1 MDKINLKAVLLQN
14 MGEDSA
20 DFLPIM
26 GDEKE
31 LLNDNMQIPDTL
43 PILPLRNTVL
53 FPGVIIPINI
63 GRDKS
68 LKLIKDSY
76 RQSALI
82 GVVAQKDTNTENP
95 DINDLYQI
103 GTVASILKILEMPD
117 GTTTAIIQG
126 KRRFLLED
134 ILYDDP
140 YHVGKISLKKEE
152 GVPKNDPEYNAIAE
166 SLKDMAS
173 KIVKYSSHI
182 PNEAGFALKN
192 IESMLFLINF
202 ISSNTDVDYQNKQE
216 LLEID
221 NLKQRA
227 IKLLEILSKQVSLL
241 ELKNDIQKKVKMDID
256 KQQREYFLH
265 QQMKTIQ
272 DELGGNPTDEEIKEL
287 EELAETKEWNGNVRE
302 IFNKELNKLKR
313 LNPSSPDYSVQ
324 SNYLREMLDLP
335 WNHLSEDNL
344 DLEHARQVLDA
355 DHFGLEKVKERI
367 LEYLAVLKL
376 KADMKSPILCLYGP
390 PGVGKT
396 SLGKSVARALNREFV
411 RMSLGGLHDES
422 EIRGHRKTY
431 IGAMPGRILQSIK
444 KAGTSNPVFILDE
457 IDKVGNDFRGDPQSA
472 LLEVLDPE
480 QNGSFHDNFLD
491 IDYDLSK
498 VMFIATANDLS
509 TIAGPLRDRMEI
521 IEVTGY
527 LMEEKREIAKR
538 HLIPKQLENHGITA
552 GHVTIPDE
560 IIDLIIEKYTRESGV
575 RSLDMTIAKIMRHVA
590 RKVAMN
596 KKFTITLDENK
607 VKEYLGSPIFSREEY
622 QGNELPGVVTGL
634 AWTAAGGEILYIES
648 SYSKGKGHLSLTGNL
663 GEVMKES
670 ATLALEYIKSH
681 AKEIGID
688 EKMFEENDIHVH
700 VPAGAVPKD
709 GPSAGITMVTA
720 LVSALTGRKVKKA
733 IAMTGEITLRGKV
746 LPVGGIR
753 EKILAAK
760 RAGIKEIILCS
771 ENKKDI
777 DDIKK
782 RIPERAEI
790 PLCGSYQRSAGNS
803 ASKSIKESPVRPMVF
818 SYNGDS
824 SPT

>member
-1 MDKINLKAVLLQN
+1 MDKINLKAVLLEN
-14 MGEDSA
+14 IGEDSA

-68 LKLIKDSY
+68 LQLIRDSY
-76 RQSALI
+76 KQNAMI
-82 GVVAQKDTNTENP
+82 GVIAQKDTNTENP
-95 DINDLYQI
+95 TMNDLYKI

-126 KRRFLLED
+126 KKRFELED
-134 ILYDDP
+134 ILYDEP
-140 YHVGKISLKKEE
+140 YHVGKIRTQKEE
-152 GVPKNDPEYNAIAE
+152 SLPENDPEYNAISE
-166 SLKDMAS
+166 SLKDMAG
-173 KIVKYSSHI
+173 KIVKYSSNI

-202 ISSNTDVDYQNKQE
+202 ISSNTDIDYRNKQE

-272 DELGGNPTDEEIKEL
+272 DELGGNPIDEEIQEL
-287 EELAETKEWNGNVRE
+287 EELANHKEWNKNVRE

-313 LNPSSPDYSVQ
+313 LNPAAPDYSVQ

-335 WNHLSEDNL
+335 WNHCSTDNL
-344 DLEHARQVLDA
+344 DLNHAKKILDA

-396 SLGKSVARALNREFV
+396 SLGKSIAKAINREFV

-431 IGAMPGRILQSIK
+431 IGAMPGRILQNIK

-457 IDKVGNDFRGDPQSA
+457 IDKVGTDFRGDPQSA

-480 QNGSFHDNFLD
+480 QNGNFHDNFLD

-509 TIAGPLRDRMEI
+509 TIAPPLRDRMEI
-521 IEVTGY
+521 IEVSGY
-527 LMEEKREIAKR
+527 LLEEKREIAKR
-538 HLIPKQLENHGITA
+538 HLIPKQLENHGIKA
-552 GHVTIPDE
+552 ENVTIPDD
-560 IIDLIIEKYTRESGV
+560 IIDLVIEKYTRESGV
-575 RSLDMTIAKIMRHVA
+575 RSLDMTIAKLMRHVA
-590 RKVAMN
+590 RKVAAN
-596 KKFTITLDENK
+596 KKFTITFDEAK
-607 VKEYLGSPIFSREEY
+607 IKEYLGSPIFSREEY

-663 GEVMKES
+663 GDVMKES

-681 AKEIGID
+681 ADEIGIE
-688 EKMFEENDIHVH
+688 EKTLEENDIHIH

-720 LVSALTGRKVKKA
+720 LVSSLTGRKVKKA

-753 EKILAAK
+753 QKILAAK

-771 ENKKDI
+771 QNKTDI

-782 RIPERAEI
+782 EYLKGLKFHYVDSIAEV
-790 PLCGSYQRSAGNS
+790 LKTALL
-803 ASKSIKESPVRPMVF
+803 
-818 SYNGDS
+818 
-824 SPT
+824 